1 VTAAFYCVADERY
14 FLGAVG
20 LVNSLRLVGHA
31 EPIHLL
37 DCGLTGAQRELLG
50 PEVGFVD
57 GPRDAAPHVLKAIA
71 PRARPAATMA
81 LIDADMIVTRPLTEL
96 FEQAAP
102 GRAVAG
108 DAELDRFCPEW
119 GDLLGL
125 GPVERRPY
133 VSTGLVVLGGDLGRE
148 VVELVDERRDAVDW
162 EQTFWR
168 RNVADYPLV
177 HADQDLINAVLA
189 ARAAPDQVIAFD
201 PRLSPAPP
209 FEGVRIADE
218 RTLRCETADGAEP
231 YVIHHW
237 LAKPWLEPTH
247 DGVYSRLL
255 RRLLSGDDVA
265 VRVPDE
271 AVPRWLR
278 TGPLAGAERLGI
290 NARERWRARARGR
303 A

>member
-1 VTAAFYCVADERY
+1 MSQAFYCVADDRY

-20 LVNSLRLVGHA
+20 LVNSLRLVGHD

-37 DCGLTGAQRELLG
+37 DCGLTREQRELLE

-57 GPRDAAPHVLKAIA
+57 GPREGPAHVLKAIA
-71 PRARPAATMA
+71 PRAHPADTMA
-81 LIDADMIVTRPLTEL
+81 LIDADMIATRPLTEL

-102 GRAVAG
+102 GRVVAG

-119 GDLLGL
+119 GELLGL

-148 VVELVDERRDAVDW
+148 VVGLVDEHRDAVDW
-162 EQTFWR
+162 ERTFWR
-168 RNVADYPLV
+168 RNDETYPLV

-189 ARAAPDQVIAFD
+189 ARAAPDQVVAFD
-201 PRLSPAPP
+201 PKLSPAPP
-209 FEGVRIADE
+209 FAGVRIADE

-237 LAKPWLEPTH
+237 LAKPWLERTH
-247 DGVYSRLL
+247 DGVYSQLL
-255 RRLLSGDDVA
+255 RRLLNGDDVA
-265 VRVPDE
+265 VRVPAE
-271 AVPRWLR
+271 MVPLWLR
-278 TGPLAGAERLGI
+278 TGPLAGAERLRI
-290 NARERWRARARGR
+290 NARERMRARGR